1 MSDIEFSDDVEVEI
15 KAKINNIDEMR
26 ERIKVN
32 GGKLVSKNLIRDFSF
47 DYENEELRK
56 RDCVLRVRV
65 FESGEGIITFKGPRK
80 GDKRYKIREELEVH
94 VGNGLSAVKIFER
107 LGFKQVFRIDRIR
120 EIYEFEEEG
129 VRIMLDVFPEIG
141 VFMEVEG
148 SKRGIEKVVRKL
160 RMNRSAFT
168 VLTLHHYIEEFKKK
182 FGRVPKLTF
191 DN

>member
-1 MSDIEFSDDVEVEI
+1 MSYIEFSDDVEVEI

-32 GGKLVSKNLIRDFSF
+32 GGKLIFKNLIRDFSF

-65 FESGEGIITFKGPRK
+65 FESGEGVITFKGPRK
-80 GDKRYKIREELEVH
+80 ADKRYKIREELEVH

-141 VFMEVEG
+141 AFLEIEG
-148 SKRGIEKVVRKL
+148 NKRGIEKVVRKL
-160 RMNRSAFT
+160 RMNRDAFT
-168 VLTLHHYIEEFKKK
+168 ALTLHHYIEEFKKK